1 MKARSREIVEYTLFD
16 APRAQDVADI
26 QERREIEARYQGVRL
41 LNLSDPRW
49 VYGAASNP
57 SRSEIKPG
65 DYLVTKPGLG
75 TAVVDGHWF
84 RENYEPV
91 ETE

>member
-1 MKARSREIVEYTLFD
+1 MKARSREIVEYALFD
-16 APRAQDVADI
+16 APDARDATLS
-26 QERREIEARYQGVRL
+26 ERREIEARYPGVRL

-49 VYGAASNP
+49 VYVSSPGRP
-57 SRSEIKPG
+57 EIKPG

-75 TAVVDGHWF
+75 TTVLDGHWF

-91 ETE
+91 EDSLE